1 MKGANALQTMTAT
14 EVARNFSRVLDALEH
29 GEEEVGITRNQHYV
43 ARLVPEAR
51 AMTAIEVFGD
61 LCGILPP
68 EEGRLWLDDI
78 EKLRG
83 EMVAEPR
90 VDPWA

>member
-1 MKGANALQTMTAT
+1 MKTMTAT
-14 EVARNFSRVLDALEH
+14 EVARNFSRVLDTLEH
-29 GEEEVGITRNQHYV
+29 GEDEVGITRNHRYV

-51 AMTAIEVFGD
+51 AMTASEVFGD
-61 LCGILPP
+61 LCGILSP

-78 EKLRG
+78 ENLREG
-83 EMVAEPR
+83 MVAEAR